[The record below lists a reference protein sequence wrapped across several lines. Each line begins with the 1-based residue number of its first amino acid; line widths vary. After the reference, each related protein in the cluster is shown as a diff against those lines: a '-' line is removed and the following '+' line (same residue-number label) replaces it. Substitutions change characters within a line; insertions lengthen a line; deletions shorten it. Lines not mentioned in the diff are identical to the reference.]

1 MSILASEAA
10 GFCAG
15 AANRAGIKGL
25 LAARPGGGAGS
36 VRATLTLSRPV
47 LPNSQ
52 AWLSFGQRYR
62 TPSSSAENSRCLPT
76 GKRAPKGPM
85 RAIKV

>member
-25 LAARPGGGAGS
+25 LAARPGDDLEGFRLARCERYDFTRSRILMGRLTGAKRQHYQKGKCS
-36 VRATLTLSRPV
+36 MNTCVT
-47 LPNSQ
+47 
-52 AWLSFGQRYR
+52 FHRYFASPR
-62 TPSSSAENSRCLPT
+62 R
-76 GKRAPKGPM
+76 
-85 RAIKV
+85 